1 MPTTIT
7 YANILSYLDAI
18 ASKANNPVSDAP
30 HGVWW
35 SGLSYQDFLSANVL
49 GQNVIDTTTP
59 LQSAFYVILTN
70 PNGSQGIS
78 QMPGAESPPPPAGPF
93 ITDANYTATLAD
105 GTTISGAQIQANI
118 ESWLAN
124 GYPEK

>member
-1 MPTTIT
+1 MPAKIV
-7 YANILSYLDAI
+7 YADILSYLDAI
-18 ASKANNPVSDAP
+18 AKKANNPVSGAP

-35 SGLSYQDFLSANVL
+35 SGLSYTDFLSANVL

-70 PNGSQGIS
+70 PSGSQGIS
-78 QMPGAESPPPPAGPF
+78 QMPGAESPPPAAGPF

-105 GTTISGAQIQANI
+105 GTTISGAQIQQNI
-118 ESWLAN
+118 ESWLNN
-124 GYPEK
+124 GYPET